1 MTDERLREELRG
13 WAKRLRVI
21 ADSLSGIA
29 DGMDTLTVEEIN
41 LVGEKPE
48 EGDAKAPEGT
58 ANLVMA
64 EADTSLEEA
73 VKKAAQERKE
83 GKVVLEVHE
92 VLEQTAKTIFGEA
105 AKDPNRRYWV
115 LYHLDKTGKSRR
127 IGQIPIPT
135 DPSKISPNSLAAAY
149 VAKYGH
155 LPRAG
160 DMVELK
166 RGEKGFLEL
175 VL

>member
-1 MTDERLREELRG
+1 MTSRRLEGRRMTDERLREELRG

-29 DGMDTLTVEEIN
+29 DGMDTLAVEE
-41 LVGEKPE
+41 LPPAR

-58 ANLVMA
+58 A
-64 EADTSLEEA
+64 TSLEEA

-83 GKVVLEVHE
+83 GKVILKVDE
-92 VLEQTAKTIFGEA
+92 VLEQTAGILFGSS
-105 AKDPNRRYWV
+105 AKEPGRRYWV

-135 DPSKISPNSLAAAY
+135 DPTKVSPNSLAAAY

-166 RGEKGFLEL
+166 RGETGFLEL

>member
-1 MTDERLREELRG
+1 MADEKLREELRG
-13 WAKRLRVI
+13 WVKRLRVI

-29 DGMDTLTVEEIN
+29 DGMDTLAVEETS
-41 LVGEKPE
+41 LAGEEPE
-48 EGDAKAPEGT
+48 KSSLKEGREGDAKTAEGT
-58 ANLVMA
+58 A
-64 EADTSLEEA
+64 TPLEEA

-83 GKVVLEVHE
+83 GKMVLKVDE
-92 VLEQTAKTIFGEA
+92 VLEQTAGILFGSS
-105 AKDPNRRYWV
+105 AKEPGRKYWV
-115 LYHLDKTGKSRR
+115 LYHLDRSGKSRR

-135 DPSKISPNSLAAAY
+135 DPAKVSPNSLAAAY
-149 VAKYGH
+149 MAKYGH

>member
-1 MTDERLREELRG
+1 MTDEKLREELRG

-29 DGMDTLTVEEIN
+29 DGMDTLAVEE
-41 LVGEKPE
+41 LPLTGES
-48 EGDAKAPEGT
+48 DAKTDEGT
-58 ANLVMA
+58 A
-64 EADTSLEEA
+64 TPLEEA

-83 GKVVLEVHE
+83 GKVVLKVDE
-92 VLEQTAKTIFGEA
+92 VLEQTAGILFGSS
-105 AKDPNRRYWV
+105 AKEPGRRYWV
-115 LYHLDKTGKSRR
+115 LYHLDRSGKSRR

-135 DPSKISPNSLAAAY
+135 DPSKVSPNSLAARY

-160 DMVELK
+160 DQVELK
-166 RGEKGFLEL
+166 RNEKGFLEL

>member
-1 MTDERLREELRG
+1 MTDEKLREELRG

-29 DGMDTLTVEEIN
+29 DGMDPLAVEEIN
-41 LVGEKPE
+41 LAGEEPK
-48 EGDAKAPEGT
+48 EGDAKTAEGT
-58 ANLVMA
+58 A
-64 EADTSLEEA
+64 TPLEEA

-83 GKVVLEVHE
+83 GKVVLKVDE
-92 VLEQTAKTIFGEA
+92 VLEQTAGILFGSS
-105 AKDPNRRYWV
+105 AKEPGRRYWV
-115 LYHLDKTGKSRR
+115 LYHRDKTGKSRR

-135 DPSKISPNSLAAAY
+135 DPAKVSPNSLAAAY
-149 VAKYGH
+149 MAKYGH

-166 RGEKGFLEL
+166 RSEKGFLEL

>member
-1 MTDERLREELRG
+1 MADEKLREELRG
-13 WAKRLRVI
+13 WAKRLRVM

-29 DGMDTLTVEEIN
+29 DGMDTLAVEE
-41 LVGEKPE
+41 LSLTGEKPE
-48 EGDAKAPEGT
+48 EGDAKAD
-58 ANLVMA
+58 A
-64 EADTSLEEA
+64 SLEEA
-73 VKKAAQERKE
+73 VRKAAQERKE
-83 GKVVLEVHE
+83 GKVVLKVDE

-105 AKDPNRRYWV
+105 AKEPGRRYWV
-115 LYHLDKTGKSRR
+115 LYHMDKTGKSRR

-135 DPSKISPNSLAAAY
+135 DPSKISPNSLAARY

-160 DMVELK
+160 DQVELK

>member
-1 MTDERLREELRG
+1 M
-13 WAKRLRVI
+13 

-29 DGMDTLTVEEIN
+29 DGMDTLAVEE
-41 LVGEKPE
+41 LSLTGEKPE
-48 EGDAKAPEGT
+48 EGDAKTAEGT
-58 ANLVMA
+58 A
-64 EADTSLEEA
+64 TPLEEA

-83 GKVVLEVHE
+83 GKVVLRVDE
-92 VLEQTAKTIFGEA
+92 VLEQTAKAIFGEA
-105 AKDPNRRYWV
+105 AKEPGRRYWV
-115 LYHLDKTGKSRR
+115 LYHMDKTGKSRR
-127 IGQIPIPT
+127 LGQIPIPT
-135 DPSKISPNSLAAAY
+135 DPTKVSPNSLAAAY

-166 RGEKGFLEL
+166 RNEEGFLEL

>member
-1 MTDERLREELRG
+1 MADERLREELRG

-29 DGMDTLTVEEIN
+29 DGMDTLTVEE
-41 LVGEKPE
+41 LPLTGKEPE
-48 EGDAKAPEGT
+48 EGDAKTDEGT
-58 ANLVMA
+58 A
-64 EADTSLEEA
+64 TPLEEA
-73 VKKAAQERKE
+73 VKKAAEERKE

-105 AKDPNRRYWV
+105 AKEPNRRYWV
-115 LYHLDKTGKSRR
+115 LYHLDRSGKSRR

-135 DPSKISPNSLAAAY
+135 DPSKVSPNSLAARY

>member
-1 MTDERLREELRG
+1 MADEKLREELRKL
-13 WAKRLRVI
+13 AEKLAEAANLVSSVI
-21 ADSLSGIA
+21 DDLS
-29 DGMDTLTVEEIN
+29 TLAVEEIN
-41 LVGEKPE
+41 LAGES
-48 EGDAKAPEGT
+48 DAKTAEGT
-58 ANLVMA
+58 ATPL
-64 EADTSLEEA
+64 EAA
-73 VKKAAQERKE
+73 VRTAAQERKE

-105 AKDPNRRYWV
+105 AKEPGRRYWV

-155 LPRAG
+155 LPRPG
-160 DMVELK
+160 DQVELK
-166 RGEKGFLEL
+166 RNEKGFLEL

>member
-1 MTDERLREELRG
+1 MTDEKLREELRG

-29 DGMDTLTVEEIN
+29 DGMDTLAVEE
-41 LVGEKPE
+41 LPLAGED
-48 EGDAKAPEGT
+48 DAKTAEGT
-58 ANLVMA
+58 A
-64 EADTSLEEA
+64 TPLEEA

-83 GKVVLEVHE
+83 GKVVLKVDE
-92 VLEQTAKTIFGEA
+92 VLERTAGILFGSS
-105 AKDPNRRYWV
+105 AKEPGRRYWV

-135 DPSKISPNSLAAAY
+135 DPTKVSPNSLAAAY
-149 VAKYGH
+149 MAKYGH

>member
-1 MTDERLREELRG
+1 MADEKLREELRG

-29 DGMDTLTVEEIN
+29 DGMDTLAVEE
-41 LVGEKPE
+41 LPLTGEKPE
-48 EGDAKAPEGT
+48 EGDAKT
-58 ANLVMA
+58 A
-64 EADTSLEEA
+64 TPLEEA

-83 GKVVLEVHE
+83 GKVVLKVDE
-92 VLEQTAKTIFGEA
+92 VLEQTAGILFGSS
-105 AKDPNRRYWV
+105 AKEPGRRYWV

-135 DPSKISPNSLAAAY
+135 DPTKVSPNSLAARY

>member
-1 MTDERLREELRG
+1 MADEKLREELRG

-29 DGMDTLTVEEIN
+29 DGMDTLAVEEIN
-41 LVGEKPE
+41 LAGEKPR
-48 EGDAKAPEGT
+48 EGDAKTAEGT
-58 ANLVMA
+58 ATPL
-64 EADTSLEEA
+64 EAA
-73 VKKAAQERKE
+73 IRKAAQERKE

-92 VLEQTAKTIFGEA
+92 VLEQTAGILFGPN
-105 AKDPNRRYWV
+105 AKEPGRRYWV

-135 DPSKISPNSLAAAY
+135 DPSKVSPNSLAARY

-166 RGEKGFLEL
+166 RNEEGFLEL